1 MAASSDPQSV
11 LPGRPRRRER
21 RLSRALSLVFVSMCV
36 SGAAPAPAA
45 DSPYPARTVRV
56 IVPYPPGGGNDIIG
70 RATADELGRRT
81 GQQFFVDNR
90 GGASTTIGAEMAAR
104 AAPDGYTLIVSSGTT
119 FAIVP
124 NLKAKVPYDAL
135 KDFEPITM
143 LATQPYLIV
152 AHPSLPVRS
161 VKELVALAKSKPGQ
175 IIYASPTLGSGGHLS
190 AELFKLATHTDLM
203 HVPYKGGGP
212 AITDLLGG
220 HVQLMFATF
229 SSVVPLAASGRLRP
243 IAVTSL
249 KRSPA
254 LPGTPT
260 VAESVPG
267 FETSQW
273 NAIFGPRGM
282 PRPAVD
288 RLNAEW
294 SAAVKA
300 PALRERLASQ
310 GYEPAS
316 STPQQLGEYVK
327 VEFARYAKLIRTI
340 GLKDE

>member
-1 MAASSDPQSV
+1 
-11 LPGRPRRRER
+11 
-21 RLSRALSLVFVSMCV
+21 MCV
-36 SGAAPAPAA
+36 SSAAPAAEPA
-45 DSPYPARTVRV
+45 YPARTVRV

-70 RATADELGRRT
+70 RATADELTRRM

-104 AAPDGYTLIVSSGTT
+104 AAPDGYTLLVSSATT

-124 NLKAKVPYDAL
+124 NLKAKVPYDPL

-143 LATQPYLIV
+143 LAIQPYLIV

-161 VKELVALAKSKPGQ
+161 VKDLVALAKSRPGQ

-190 AELFKLATHTDLM
+190 AELFKLATDTDLM

-249 KRSPA
+249 RRSPA

-260 VAESVPG
+260 VAESGVPG

-273 NAIFGPRGM
+273 NAVFGPRGM
-282 PRPAVD
+282 PKAAVD
-288 RLNAEW
+288 RVNSEW
-294 SAAVKA
+294 SAGVKSA
-300 PALRERLASQ
+300 SLRERLAAQ

-316 STPQQLGEYVK
+316 STPQQLGDHVR
-327 VEFARYAKLIRTI
+327 VEFARYAKVIKAI